1 MRFPGNTI
9 CLLLALILTSG
20 CRTTH
25 QTAANPKSNARAKA
39 ILRYVQSLERR
50 TNKRMLS
57 GQFSDFGKGAS
68 LRLMTEIHNRTG
80 HWPAILGVDY
90 ADFATNGLSLTHDA
104 PNQAVIG
111 YWKQG
116 GLVTISAHL
125 YNPARTNASGGLR
138 DKDVDLNAL
147 LDPSSETHVRWLNE
161 LDQLADGL
169 QQLKDAGVVVL
180 WRPFH
185 EMNGNWF
192 WWGSK
197 DPATF
202 IKLWRQM
209 FDYFTKTK
217 GLDNLLWVY
226 SPGSG
231 DKAAAYYPG
240 DRYVDLVGLDAYTD
254 FVDARHIKGY
264 TKMARIKKP
273 FGFAEFG
280 PHGANNPPGDY
291 DYLRF
296 IQGMQKDFPRTT
308 FFMCWNNKWSL
319 ASNTNTAELLNHPWI
334 VNREDLP
341 NGLAG
346 SP

>member
-1 MRFPGNTI
+1 MRFSENTI
-9 CLLLALILTSG
+9 CLWLAMILASG
-20 CRTTH
+20 CRTP
-25 QTAANPKSNARAKA
+25 QAPANPKSNARAKA
-39 ILRYVQSLERR
+39 ILRCVQSLEGR
-50 TNKRMLS
+50 TNKCVLS
-57 GQFSDFGKGAS
+57 GQFSNFGNGANLS
-68 LRLMTEIHNRTG
+68 VMDKIHDQTG
-80 HWPAILGVDY
+80 HWPAIFGVDY
-90 ADFATNGLSLTHDA
+90 ADFSTDGLTHDT

-138 DKDVDLNAL
+138 DKDVDFNTL
-147 LDPSSETHVRWLNE
+147 LDPSSETHVRWLHE
-161 LDQLADGL
+161 LDQMADGL

-192 WWGSK
+192 WWGGK
-197 DPATF
+197 DPAMF

-231 DKAAAYYPG
+231 GKTAAYYPG
-240 DRYVDLVGLDAYTD
+240 DRHVDLIGLDTYTD
-254 FVDARHIKGY
+254 FVDTKHIKGY
-264 TKMARIKKP
+264 AEMAQIKKP
-273 FGFAEFG
+273 FGFTEFG
-280 PHGANNPPGDY
+280 PHGASDPPGNY

-296 IQGMQKDFPRTT
+296 IQGVQKDFPRTV
-308 FFMCWNNKWSL
+308 FFMSWNKNWSL
-319 ASNTNTAELLNHPWI
+319 ARNTNTTELLNHPWI

-341 NGLAG
+341 RGLVG
-346 SP
+346 NP

>member
-1 MRFPGNTI
+1 M
-9 CLLLALILTSG
+9 ALVSG
-20 CRTTH
+20 CHTPP
-25 QTAANPKSNARAKA
+25 QAPANPKSNAKAKA
-39 ILRYVQSLERR
+39 ILRYVQSLEGR
-50 TNKRMLS
+50 TNQCVLS
-57 GQFSDFGKGAS
+57 GQFSDFGNEAS
-68 LRLMTEIHNRTG
+68 LSVMEKIHDQTG
-80 HWPAILGVDY
+80 RWPAILGLDYVDFTT
-90 ADFATNGLSLTHDA
+90 DGLTHEIPDRVA
-104 PNQAVIG
+104 IE

-138 DKDVDLNAL
+138 DKDVDLNTL
-147 LDPSSETHVRWLNE
+147 LDPASETHVRWLQE
-161 LDQLADGL
+161 LDQLAEGL

-185 EMNGNWF
+185 EMDGNWF
-192 WWGSK
+192 WWGGK

-217 GLDNLLWVY
+217 HLNNLLWVY

-231 DKAAAYYPG
+231 TRTAAYYPG
-240 DRYVDLVGLDAYTD
+240 DRYADLVGLDTYTD

-264 TKMARIKKP
+264 AALAQIKKP
-273 FGFAEFG
+273 FGFTEFG
-280 PHGANNPPGDY
+280 PHGADKPPGDY

-296 IQGMQKDFPRTT
+296 IQGVQKDFPRTT
-308 FFMCWNNKWSL
+308 FFMCWNKKWGL
-319 ASNTNTAELLNHPWI
+319 AWNTNTTELLNHPRI

-341 NGLAG
+341 RRLTG
-346 SP
+346 SH